1 MIGLIYI
8 ILSPRLAGSRFKVG
22 VTGIGR
28 REVRMKTID
37 RTTPGVQIPLFF
49 APVLFP
55 YTLER
60 ALHQILASDHR
71 PYKIGS
77 GRTEW
82 FRVGFLF
89 GNVLFIWSILVGW
102 WLIWVLAG
110 LFIWE
115 KLVA

>member
-8 ILSPRLAGSRFKVG
+8 VLSPRLAGSRFKVG

-37 RTTPGVQIPLFF
+37 RTTPGLQIPLFF

-55 YTLER
+55 YAWEH
-60 ALHQILASDHR
+60 ALHQMLASDHR
-71 PYKIGS
+71 PYRVGS

-89 GNVLFIWSILVGW
+89 GNVLFIGSILVGW
-102 WLIWVLAG
+102 WLVWALAL
-110 LFIWE
+110 LFTWKRI
-115 KLVA
+115 LA